1 MTMTDNQTTGYPRSA
16 RAVAIAIALGFFFC
30 GASTFAG
37 ARILQP
43 LGEAVERVGE
53 AVERALPDHPSVPT
67 VLSPGAVLAFGNK
80 QYAIFGADSCP
91 PDPMD
96 TSGRR
101 DFECLKMTPGMVK
114 SVVLVPVGSKAA
126 LHARVAISRT
136 GQATI
141 VELTSL
147 LYPDGRA
154 QSIMPPL
161 VGRDG

>member
-16 RAVAIAIALGFFFC
+16 RAVAIAIAVGFCFC
-30 GASTFAG
+30 SASTFAG

-43 LGEAVERVGE
+43 LGEAVER
-53 AVERALPDHPSVPT
+53 ALSDHPSVPT

-101 DFECLKMTPGMVK
+101 DFECLKMMPGMVK
-114 SVVLVPVGSKAA
+114 SVVLVPVGSKTP
-126 LHARVAISRT
+126 LHAGVAISRT
-136 GQATI
+136 TKATI
-141 VELTSL
+141 IELTSL
-147 LYPDGRA
+147 RYPDGRG
-154 QSIMPPL
+154 QSFTPPL
-161 VGRDG
+161 IGRAGE

>member
-1 MTMTDNQTTGYPRSA
+1 MPDNRTTGLVRSV
-16 RAVAIAIALGFFFC
+16 RQVSIALAIGFCLC
-30 GASTFAG
+30 GVPAFAETS
-37 ARILQP
+37 ILQN
-43 LGEAVERVGE
+43 LGNAVES
-53 AVERALPDHPSVPT
+53 ALPYHTSPTT
-67 VLSPGAVLAFGNK
+67 VLPPGLLLVFGSK
-80 QYAIFGADSCP
+80 KYAIFGTDSCP
-91 PDPMD
+91 SDPMD

-101 DFECLKMTPGMVK
+101 DSECVEVTPGMVK

-126 LHARVAISRT
+126 LHARVAITRT

-154 QSIMPPL
+154 QSITPPL